1 MNTYIWK
8 HKAED
13 GVIELYAGK
22 TYRTAEQRIKPM
34 AYTGPKSRPIA
45 AGQVEIIHEDCH
57 AGLSETQDKIAKEEG
72 ITTKSAIVLMRFNND
87 ICSAEQLLIDTIKAI
102 QKLYP
107 NKVRVLN
114 SRRGFSASSAGFQKR
129 WHNKYKDKNSEGL
142 DFFPQLLSKI
152 IKEL

>member
-22 TYRTAEQRIKPM
+22 TYRTAEQRIRPM

-45 AGQVEIIHEDCH
+45 AGQVEVIHEDRH
-57 AGLSETQDKIAKEEG
+57 VWNKDK
-72 ITTKSAIVLMRFNND
+72 VQRYHYDND

-114 SRRGFSASSAGFQKR
+114 SRRGFSSSSCCWEKR
-129 WHNKYKDKNSEGL
+129 LHNKYKDKNSEGL
-142 DFFPQLLSKI
+142 DFFPQLLAKL
-152 IKEL
+152 IKSL